1 MKRILKKAGILLLVF
16 LLGTAGTAL
25 LLNSE
30 STDNRSDFN
39 DAVFPEVMVDM
50 NDTLINRMYGYAKP
64 MQADFTRDS
73 VTPLDTSKKL
83 TFKVNPY
90 DSEVKS
96 FSYEIRTSDG
106 SKVLEN
112 KKIKNL
118 VKEDQYLSVDVEI
131 GSDLRMNQEYS
142 MQIALELDEGTAYY
156 YTRVVSRSQV
166 HASDYAAF
174 VKYFYEACL
183 DKESADALGSYLEP
197 QTTGAATNYS
207 GININSSLSEISW
220 GNLAPQLCQEGIPVI
235 KEINETTASV
245 VLEYQLTSQND
256 DEETELYDVKE
267 FYRMKYQDTRIYLL
281 DFQRSANQVF
291 DGTLPVYEDDGIILG
306 VRDKNVE
313 YMMNDAATVI
323 AFVQE
328 GDLWSYSPGNEKV
341 NQVFSFRK
349 LKDGDFRDSRTQH
362 DIKIVRVTDEGDIDF
377 VLYGYMNRGSHE
389 GYEGIAVYHYN
400 RDKNV
405 AEERAFI
412 PVSESFE
419 FLKKDLEKLSY
430 VNEKNELFLILAK
443 NLYRINIEEN
453 SSEILEKGIKNA
465 NFVSSDNNDHAA
477 WLVSEGDEKGNI
489 KEIDFDT
496 CKTRLIAPQKGQRL
510 RTVGFMN
517 EDLIY
522 GMLNKEDILTDE
534 EGHKSV
540 GIRILRI
547 EDFEGNVKKEY
558 RKDGLYITDISVGNT
573 LIEFE
578 LSAKSGETS
587 YVAQKKDT
595 IMNNKK
601 AAANTVKI
609 ELISASR
616 TGVRVKLVFNTT
628 KQTDSPL
635 AMYAKVSSSDRKD
648 IVLDTQIPQ
657 EIAYYVY
664 GQGGLDGIYIDPA
677 KAVLRADTLGGVVLN
692 RTQQYVWERGNKKT
706 KMQIDTEGIPEIV
719 LQGTYDIKT
728 LKKSLK
734 KTGTVIDLSGCSLD
748 SVLYEISAQRPVIAK
763 TGADTSVVIV
773 GYDEYNTWL
782 YDPVKKE
789 TYPYGMN
796 DSTDLFQKAGN
807 VFITYIE
814 TVNY

>member
-16 LLGTAGTAL
+16 LLGTVGTAL

-30 STDNRSDFN
+30 FTDNRSDFN
-39 DAVFPEVMVDM
+39 DAVFPEVMIDM
-50 NDTLINRMYGYAKP
+50 NGTLINRMYGYAQP
-64 MQADFTRDS
+64 MQTDFTRDS

-90 DSEVKS
+90 DSEVQS

-118 VKEDQYLSVDVEI
+118 SKEDGYLSVDVEI

-142 MQIALELDEGTAYY
+142 MQIALEMKKSTAYY

-174 VKYFYEACL
+174 VKYFCEACL
-183 DKESADALGSYLEP
+183 DKNSADALGSYLEP
-197 QTTGAATNYS
+197 KTTGASTNYS
-207 GININSSLSEISW
+207 GININSSLSEVSW
-220 GNLAPQLCQEGIPVI
+220 GTLAPQLRQEGIPVI

-245 VLEYQLTSQND
+245 TLEYQITSQNEN
-256 DEETELYDVKE
+256 EETEIYDVKE

-281 DFQRSANQVF
+281 DFRRSANQVF
-291 DGTLPVYEDDGIILG
+291 DGILPVCSDDGIILG

-328 GDLWSYSPGNEKV
+328 GDLWSYSPGNEKI
-341 NQVFSFRK
+341 NQIFSFRK
-349 LKDGDFRDSRTQH
+349 AEDGDFRDSRTQH

-389 GYEGIAVYHYN
+389 GYEGIGVYHYN
-400 RDKNV
+400 HDKNV

-443 NLYRINIEEN
+443 NLYKINIEDN

-489 KEIDFDT
+489 KEIDFDA
-496 CKTRLIAPQKGQRL
+496 CKTRLIAPQKEQKL

-522 GMLNKEDILTDE
+522 GILDKSDILKDE

-540 GIRILRI
+540 GIRTLRI
-547 EDFEGNVKKEY
+547 EDFDGNVKKEY
-558 RKDGLYITDISVGNT
+558 QKDGFYITDISVGDT

-578 LSAKSGETS
+578 LSAKSGDTS

-601 AAANTVKI
+601 AAANTVRT
-609 ELISASR
+609 ELVSASR
-616 TGVRVKLVFNTT
+616 TGVRVKLVFNMT

-635 AMYAKVSSSDRKD
+635 TMYAKVSSTDEKD

-657 EIAYYVY
+657 ETAYYVY
-664 GQGGLDGIYIDPA
+664 GQGELDSIYTDPA
-677 KAVLRADTLGGVVLN
+677 KAVQRADTLGGVVLN
-692 RTQQYVWERGNKKT
+692 RAQQYVWERGNKKT
-706 KMQIDTEGIPEIV
+706 KIQIGTEELPDIL

-734 KTGTVIDLSGCSLD
+734 KTGTVIDLSGCSLE
-748 SVLYEISAQRPVIAK
+748 SVLYEVSAQRPVIAK
-763 TGADTSVVIV
+763 TGTNTSVLIV
-773 GYDEYNTWL
+773 GYDEYNTYL

-789 TYPYGMN
+789 TYPYGLN

-814 TVNY
+814 KVNY